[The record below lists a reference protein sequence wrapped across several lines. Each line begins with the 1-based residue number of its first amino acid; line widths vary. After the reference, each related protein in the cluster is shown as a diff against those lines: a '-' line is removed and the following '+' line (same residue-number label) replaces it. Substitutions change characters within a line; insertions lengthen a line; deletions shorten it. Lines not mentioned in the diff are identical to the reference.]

1 MKNVIPSGAEVA
13 REVLIVLG
21 GAIVAAAIVGALPGL
36 RAWIKAQWD
45 DTPKPL

>member
-1 MKNVIPSGAEVA
+1 MKFLPTAPEVA

-21 GAIVAAAIVGALPGL
+21 GAIIAAAIVGALPSL

-45 DTPKPL
+45 DTPRPL